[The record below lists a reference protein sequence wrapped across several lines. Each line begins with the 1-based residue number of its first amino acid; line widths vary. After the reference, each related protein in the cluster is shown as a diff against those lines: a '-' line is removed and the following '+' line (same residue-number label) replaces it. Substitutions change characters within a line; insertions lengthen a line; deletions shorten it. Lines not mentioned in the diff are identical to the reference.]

1 MPTHLTLQNNQ
12 PRIKIL
18 MVIENQIKMFQKQVA
33 IITLHLNLIL
43 PPDKLI
49 IIAKENNSLNILR
62 KKIKTDLSKNILIP
76 IPDLLLLKRDLM
88 TILTQGLLSL
98 LILIGMMNLINFFQ
112 KQI

>member
-18 MVIENQIKMFQKQVA
+18 MVIKNQIKMFQKQGT
-33 IITLHLNLIL
+33 IITLLLNLIL

-76 IPDLLLLKRDLM
+76 MPDLLLLKRDLM

-98 LILIGMMNLINFFQ
+98 LILIEMMNLIIFFQ